1 LEEERI
7 ILFNIKSC
15 SMRLKQLAGVMI
27 TAVAFYSCSQKEN
40 TEARSEKENDDSEW
54 VEMDSFHLIMAEA
67 FHPYKDSANLEPVK
81 RLSEELAQHA
91 ESWASATL
99 PDKVNN
105 DAVKAQLNQ
114 LKADTRALSTMI
126 QSGAT
131 DEEIGT
137 SLQALHDSFHRIM
150 ESWNGGN
157 HEHQH

>member
-1 LEEERI
+1 
-7 ILFNIKSC
+7 
-15 SMRLKQLAGVMI
+15 MRLKQIAGVMM
-27 TAVAFYSCSQKEN
+27 TALVFYSCSQKEN

-54 VEMDSFHLIMAEA
+54 VEMDAFHLLMAEA

-81 RLSEELAQHA
+81 RLSEELAQKA

-126 QSGAT
+126 KDGAS
-131 DEEIGT
+131 DEAIGT
-137 SLQALHDSFHRIM
+137 SLQALHDSFHTIM
-150 ESWNGGN
+150 ESWNEGN